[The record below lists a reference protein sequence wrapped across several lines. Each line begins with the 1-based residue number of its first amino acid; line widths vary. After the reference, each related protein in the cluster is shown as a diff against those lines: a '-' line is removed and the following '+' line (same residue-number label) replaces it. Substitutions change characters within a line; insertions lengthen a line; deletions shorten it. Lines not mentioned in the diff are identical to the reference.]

1 MPVVANLAGP
11 ASEKRAIFS
20 APTGL
25 PKDTGQAFQVRVV
38 TSTYTKS
45 PVTRRPMALRAA
57 VYVLPVLGALLVDT
71 AGAQGID
78 DLSHLIFEVA
88 PLPID
93 GAAPAPGGVAGNGGN
108 VANAAAAPS
117 PAEPV
122 NVQADISAYRA
133 RINDTQ
139 ANANPYSHE
148 LREQYDALGTL
159 LQQNGEHEEAIKA
172 FEAAMHIDRV
182 NAGLYTLDQIPVVEK
197 IMASH
202 EALGNASEV
211 DDFHGYLFYIKQRS
225 YEDGDPRLLAAQEE
239 WADWNIES
247 YMKDSAEH
255 GEGVTF
261 QTGGASAS
269 RTDYVAVQDPR
280 NGSFTYIPR
289 AQMMTAMNPLG
300 RAGYFDPTFMQTH
313 GVDAERVIDDRLRT
327 ARTYYE
333 DIVEATTPDEA
344 NPAANPESATN
355 TDDTHRV
362 ERKLANVAYAIKNQ
376 LEGID
381 TVEDEGS
388 LYFNNR
394 MSQNYSPPQAVTRG
408 YQRNRDA
415 LQASAEKLEQDPSAT
430 ALEKAQA
437 WIDVGDWNTGFDY
450 PQRGTEA
457 YKKAWDLLRGAG
469 LDDTAI
475 ERIFMPKP
483 LVPAPAFA
491 IHRYSREIFG
501 IDPDASID
509 YKGHM
514 DLTLDV
520 NRYGDVAGIKID
532 SAVPEVSQV
541 LRSELIDYLRAQKMR
556 PAFVNGE
563 PVKRDNVKLR
573 YYYSY

>member
-1 MPVVANLAGP
+1 M
-11 ASEKRAIFS
+11 
-20 APTGL
+20 
-25 PKDTGQAFQVRVV
+25 
-38 TSTYTKS
+38 TSTETKA
-45 PVTRRPMALRAA
+45 PVPRRLKALRVA
-57 VYVLPVLGALLVDT
+57 VYALPLSGALLADT
-71 AGAQGID
+71 AGAQGTD
-78 DLSHLIFEVA
+78 DLDRLIFEVA
-88 PLPID
+88 PIPAD
-93 GAAPAPGGVAGNGGN
+93 GAARTPSGAAGNGGN
-108 VANAAAAPS
+108 IANAAVAPT
-117 PAEPV
+117 PADPV

-159 LQQNGEHEEAIKA
+159 LQQSGEHEEAMKA

-197 IMASH
+197 LMASH
-202 EALGNASEV
+202 DALGNTSEV

-225 YEDGDPRLLAAQEE
+225 YEEGDPRLLAAQEE
-239 WADWNIES
+239 WADWNIAS
-247 YMKDSAEH
+247 FLKDSAQH
-255 GEGVTF
+255 GDDVTF
-261 QTGGASAS
+261 ETGGG
-269 RTDYVAVQDPR
+269 TKDYVAVQNPR
-280 NGSFTYIPR
+280 DGTFTYIPR

-300 RAGYFDPTFMQTH
+300 RAAYFDPTFMQTH
-313 GVDAERVIDDRLRT
+313 GVDAERVIDERLRT

-333 DIVEATTPDEA
+333 DIIEVTTPDAENPDVAETPAGTA
-344 NPAANPESATN
+344 NLDA
-355 TDDTHRV
+355 THRV

-376 LEGID
+376 LDGID
-381 TVEDEGS
+381 TVQDEGS

-415 LQASAEKLEQDPSAT
+415 LEASAEKLEQDPEAT

-469 LDDTAI
+469 MDDAAI
-475 ERIFMPKP
+475 DRIFMPDL

-491 IHRYSREIFG
+491 IQRYSREIFG
-501 IDPDASID
+501 IDPDTSID

-541 LRSELIDYLRAQKMR
+541 LRSELLDYLRTQKMR

-573 YYYSY
+573 YYFSY